1 MLEQTSNLSTIL
13 DFLLRY
19 ILVPLAAAI
28 VGGVG
33 GGAIA
38 YRRAKKRFSVKK
50 EDRLFANIQRPV
62 ALIPAENDPLDLE
75 KRLLESIEFFNI
87 DSLTA
92 DARNLDSITSKYR
105 MAIIRYEDTDRFWR
119 IFESLADRTIPMVI
133 YSKPA
138 EIKTDQLIRIQN
150 YYTRYTL
157 CNTPVRLVSDV
168 FAIMS
173 VYPEG
178 DI

>member
-1 MLEQTSNLSTIL
+1 MLEQTSNLSTTL

-19 ILVPLAAAI
+19 VLVPLASAI
-28 VGGVG
+28 VGGLG

-38 YRRAKKRFSVKK
+38 YRKARKQFSAKK
-50 EDRLFANIQRPV
+50 ENRLFANIQRPV
-62 ALIPAENDPLDLE
+62 ALIPTKNDPLDLE
-75 KRLLESIEFFNI
+75 KRLLESIDFFNV
-87 DSLTA
+87 DPLTP
-92 DARNLDSITSKYR
+92 DVRNLDSITNKYR
-105 MAIIRYEDTDRFWR
+105 MAIICYEDTDRFWR
-119 IFESLADRTIPMVI
+119 MFESLADRTIPMVI

-138 EIKTDQLIRIQN
+138 EIKTDQLSRIQN

-178 DI
+178 DS